1 MSNPNT
7 TYDADIVIA
16 TKRDSSG
23 YAVFHD
29 GQRIGEV
36 DHTLR
41 DLIVAG
47 ANARRWSVFDA
58 TGQQYLTGTLDQA
71 KTDAIAARIVAI
83 TKAAQ
88 AAKQED

>member
-1 MSNPNT
+1 MGNPNT
-7 TYDADIVIA
+7 IYDAGIVIA

-29 GQRIGEV
+29 GQRVGEV

-58 TGQQYLTGTLDQA
+58 TGQQYLAGTLGQLTS
-71 KTDAIAARIVAI
+71 KRTER
-83 TKAAQ
+83 
-88 AAKQED
+88 

>member
-1 MSNPNT
+1 MNNPNT
-7 TYDADIVIA
+7 TYDAGIVIA

-23 YAVFHD
+23 YVVFHD

-47 ANARRWSVFDA
+47 ANTRRCSVFDA
-58 TGQQYLTGTLDQA
+58 TGRQYLTGTPDQLTA
-71 KTDAIAARIVAI
+71 N
-83 TKAAQ
+83 
-88 AAKQED
+88 